1 MTRTA
6 LIILAPMALSAALCA
21 AALVIGLA
29 RARRAAIREADPYA
43 IPVDD
48 AHLPSVV
55 HTPGRVSPPR
65 TAGALK
71 AKEECDG

>member
-1 MTRTA
+1 MPSTA

-21 AALVIGLA
+21 AALALGIA

-48 AHLPSVV
+48 AHLPHVV

-65 TAGALK
+65 AAGEQFSQG
-71 AKEECDG
+71 AK

>member
-1 MTRTA
+1 MSRTA

-21 AALVIGLA
+21 AALVIGMV
-29 RARRAAIREADPYA
+29 RARRAAIREADPYE

-48 AHLPSVV
+48 AHLSHVV

-65 TAGALK
+65 AAGEPLTPGAR
-71 AKEECDG
+71 

>member
-1 MTRTA
+1 MTRA
-6 LIILAPMALSAALCA
+6 DLMILAPMALSAALCA

-29 RARRAAIREADPYA
+29 RARRAALREADPYA

-48 AHLPSVV
+48 AHLPHVV

-65 TAGALK
+65 AAGEPVNHGAR
-71 AKEECDG
+71 